1 MVVFCSSSRMA
12 LLSLVLAY
20 LLLFEPYNVFERTR
34 GPFGLVDSVLI
45 TPPDGMCALAVTIHG
60 YKCQEFQVTTD
71 DGYILS
77 VQRIPQSRRVGD
89 TASDNS
95 NKPPVL
101 LQHGLLVDGMTWL
114 LNTPDQSLPFILVD
128 KGFDVW
134 INNIRGTRF
143 SRRHVTLD
151 PSKPE
156 YWDWTWDDL
165 ATYDLP
171 AVIDFIFKQTGQKV
185 HYVGHSMGTLI
196 ALASFSEGL
205 QIDKVK
211 SAALLCPV
219 AYLSHMTTDLGVL
232 AAQYFVGEFTAV
244 FGIAEF
250 NPKGVPV
257 ANFVKAL
264 CAQPGVNCYD
274 LMTEITG
281 VNCCLNSSTVKLFLE
296 NEPQSTST
304 KNLVHLAQTV
314 RDGILAK
321 YDYGN
326 DNYNIEHYGYY
337 KPPHYNLSNIP
348 HDLPLFLTYGGRDSL
363 SDSKD
368 VETLLDSLKLH
379 DPDKLSVQYIK
390 DYAHLDFIL
399 GVSAKNLVYNQVVMF
414 FKTHGN

>member
-1 MVVFCSSSRMA
+1 MAAYSSLSRVA
-12 LLSLVLAY
+12 LMSLLCTI
-20 LLLFEPYNVFERTR
+20 LLLIEPYNVLAQTKDLYEIS
-34 GPFGLVDSVLI
+34 DKALI
-45 TPPDGMCALAVTIHG
+45 TPPGGMCALAVTIHG
-60 YKCQEFQVTTD
+60 YKCHEFQVRTD

-77 VQRIPQSRRVGD
+77 VQRIPQGRSGIGS
-89 TASDNS
+89 ANK

-114 LNTPDQSLPFILVD
+114 FNSPDQSLPLILAD

-143 SRRHVTLD
+143 SRHHVTLH
-151 PSKPE
+151 PSNPE
-156 YWDWTWDDL
+156 YWDWTWDEL
-165 ATYDLP
+165 ATHDLP
-171 AVIDFIFKQTGQKV
+171 AVIDFIFKQTGQTI

-196 ALASFSEGL
+196 ALASFSEVK

-211 SAALLCPV
+211 SAAFLCPV
-219 AYLSHMTTDLGVL
+219 AYLSHMTTALGVL
-232 AAQYFVGEFTAV
+232 AARYFVGEFTAV

-274 LMTEITG
+274 LLTAITG
-281 VNCCLNSSTVKLFLE
+281 ENCCLNTSNVKLLLE

-304 KNLVHLAQTV
+304 KNLVHMAQTV
-314 RDGILAK
+314 RNGILAK

-326 DNYNIEHYGYY
+326 DNYNLLHYGKY
-337 KPPHYNLSNIP
+337 KPPRYNLSNIP
-348 HDLPLFLTYGGRDSL
+348 RDFPLFLTYGGRDSL

-368 VETLLDSLKLH
+368 VETLLDNLKLH

-390 DYAHLDFIL
+390 NYAHVDFIM
-399 GVSAKNLVYNQVVMF
+399 GVNANMLVYDQVIMF
-414 FKTHGN
+414 FRRHG